1 MKTELTHITKVK
13 ITKLWGEDLNF
24 EWHLNPDV
32 NVLAGDNGSGK
43 STILNLIVGLLTG
56 ADNFPK
62 DVINFTYGIWIEF
75 NNSSIVSMKRIRDS
89 IENLEEKARRGDDLI
104 GENLSNLKTGEGKN
118 YQKLGEIDISYPT
131 VNGKPVK
138 IGSEELKGLIR
149 LDSISTFDQPLFPI
163 EVLQKRAGDD
173 AETYLDFLIERLEK
187 KYLNYQVDIGRR
199 ALEALSSDGAE
210 EVHATRQRIDTKKSL
225 FLDLMDDLF
234 SHTQKRIDRHVNGIS
249 FLKPPKQVISPYH
262 LSSGEKQMLIIL
274 LTALVQDN
282 QPAVMILDEPELSL
296 HTDWQEKLIDNI
308 RNLNEH
314 VQIIIATHSP
324 SIIIN
329 GWQDKVFET
338 VDIQVKK

>member
-1 MKTELTHITKVK
+1 MRTEITHITKVK

-62 DVINFTYGIWIEF
+62 DAHKLTYGISIEF
-75 NNSSIVSMKRIRDS
+75 NNYFPVSMKRVRDS
-89 IENLEEKARRGDDLI
+89 IV
-104 GENLSNLKTGEGKN
+104 NLKKKAQHDNSLKEILSILQKSEGKN
-118 YQKLGEIDISYPT
+118 YKNLREVDISYPT

-138 IGSEELKGLIR
+138 VGSEELKVIR
-149 LDSISTFDQPLFPI
+149 LDHVSTFDQPLLPI
-163 EVLQKRAGDD
+163 ELLQKRTVEEG
-173 AETYLDFLIERLEK
+173 ETYLDFLIERLEK

-210 EVHATRQRIDTKKSL
+210 EVHAIRQRIDTKKSL

-234 SHTQKRIDRHVNGIS
+234 SHTEKRIDRHVNGIS
-249 FLKPPKQVISPYH
+249 FLKSPKQVISPYH

-282 QPAVMILDEPELSL
+282 QPAVMIMDEPELSL
-296 HTDWQEKLIDNI
+296 HTDWQEKLIDHI
-308 RNLNEH
+308 RSLNENA
-314 VQIIIATHSP
+314 QIIIATHSP
-324 SIIIN
+324 FMVSK
-329 GWQDKVFET
+329 GWASEKYVFQMDK
-338 VDIQVKK
+338 IKSR